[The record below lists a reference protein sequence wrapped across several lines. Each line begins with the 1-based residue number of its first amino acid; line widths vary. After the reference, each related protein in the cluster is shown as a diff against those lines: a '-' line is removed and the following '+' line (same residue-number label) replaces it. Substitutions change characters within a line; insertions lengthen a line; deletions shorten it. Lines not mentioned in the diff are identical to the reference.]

1 MTGTPEP
8 IDWLFSDRLKAHK
21 CFNDLNLFDICKH
34 VVPTEIVLGDTASAL
49 GDIVN
54 EVLSL
59 NNRVIYFANSITRM
73 ERLVPELVKCGI
85 PQEAIGIA
93 YSGEARRD
101 FPEPI
106 LNRKREIRDFI
117 LEKERIPE
125 DIKVFLTTSQNKEG
139 INLMDEDIHTMYSE
153 TCKKSALIQMAGR
166 IRNGLDYLFV
176 IYDAP
181 EHQPVASMEEIE
193 IDKNCLPV
201 VRKYWKESEFDN
213 PREIIQMIEEKF
225 PCIRYDYISQKFRF
239 YSERQHALIQEHE
252 DKELVRRCA
261 YRYGSDY
268 DRYRDD
274 EGELVSHA
282 KESMQEWF
290 PESDIQIQYHL
301 APWVQMEI
309 LENVIDPFLW
319 YYFYD
324 DYGVMT
330 KEDKENLRTNLNWA
344 IEESGIP
351 VEELGIKFP
360 IKQLNPFLKI
370 FRRQIIEAPGMRKG
384 TGYLLVPYAEPARNN
399 KHNAG
404 ENKHNI
410 EKD

>member
-1 MTGTPEP
+1 
-8 IDWLFSDRLKAHK
+8 
-21 CFNDLNLFDICKH
+21 
-34 VVPTEIVLGDTASAL
+34 
-49 GDIVN
+49 
-54 EVLSL
+54 
-59 NNRVIYFANSITRM
+59 M
-73 ERLVPELVKCGI
+73 ERLVPELVECGI
-85 PQEAIGIA
+85 PTEAIGVA
-93 YSGEARRD
+93 YSGEAKRN
-101 FPEPI
+101 FPELI
-106 LNRKREIRDFI
+106 LNRKKEIQNFI

-166 IRNGLDYLFV
+166 VRNGLDYLFV

-181 EHQPVASMEEIE
+181 EHPPVVSMEEMD
-193 IDKNCLPV
+193 IDRKCLPD
-201 VRKYWKESEFDN
+201 VRKYWEESVLDN
-213 PREIIQMIEEKF
+213 PKEIIQMIEDKF
-225 PCIRYDYISQKFRF
+225 PCIRYDYLSQKFRF
-239 YSERQHALIQEHE
+239 YSERAHAFMQEHK
-252 DKELVRRCA
+252 DKDFVRRCA
-261 YRYGSDY
+261 YCYGSDY

-290 PESDIQIQYHL
+290 PESEIFIQYHL

-309 LENVIDPFLW
+309 LENIIAPFLW

-324 DYGVMT
+324 DYGAMT
-330 KEDKENLRTNLNWA
+330 KEDKENLRVNLNRA

-384 TGYLLVPYAEPARNN
+384 TGYLLVPYAEPV
-399 KHNAG
+399 G
-404 ENKHNI
+404 EN
-410 EKD
+410 